1 MFVAKLPIP
10 TCKHWSQQ
18 KTHTCVS
25 SNKVKHPTNKQKQ
38 HMGVCKKKNTSPF
51 KWFFQNIVFSLLSF
65 FQALAS
71 HLDQR
76 IHMSEEREKK
86 KE

>member
-38 HMGVCKKKNTSPF
+38 HMGVCKKKTRALSNG
-51 KWFFQNIVFSLLSF
+51 FSKISF
-65 FQALAS
+65 FPSYRFSKRWL
-71 HLDQR
+71 HTL
-76 IHMSEEREKK
+76 I
-86 KE
+86 KEFT